1 MADVEFR
8 VLGRVEVLRS
18 GKEVSVGRSSTLN
31 LLAGLLVSANT
42 AVSRE
47 ALAELA
53 WGDMLPV
60 NPRAS
65 MHTKVGRL
73 RRLLGD
79 GVIETVGDAYRLRSD
94 EGQLDVLRFESL
106 ISQAMAAGSDE
117 EGAARLDEA
126 IGLWRGDPLSNVDSP
141 ALNGEAAARL
151 TERYF
156 LACERWAE
164 VSLRLGRAG
173 DVVQRMAPLVEAQPQ
188 REPMVRLLMLGLQHD
203 GRHSEALTAYE
214 LLRRQ
219 LREDIGAD
227 PGPAL
232 QELHM
237 AILRGAPPE
246 SGPAHQRWSGAR
258 PAPGGLIGRDR
269 DVIEVAR
276 TLNQHPAVTVTGPAG
291 VGKTALALQVAAH
304 FAEQSQADVT
314 VAELGTLPAYQGSDP
329 CPIAG
334 LLLAILRVPTT
345 AEMHAEDTLLEALRD
360 STELIVLDN
369 AEHLVNAAARL
380 ADAIT
385 RRCPTVKVIITSRR
399 PLGHST
405 EKIVEI
411 APLSPADT
419 ALLLRRRMADYG
431 AASGSADDVSVSEL
445 CRLIEGLPLA
455 AELTA
460 ARLRTMSPRTLLDR
474 VGTHPDLLA
483 SAGRPGLAHQQGL
496 AATLQWSYN
505 LLPADQRFLLGR
517 LGVIAGAFSVRD
529 AEQIGGYDPIA
540 EEDVA
545 VLLSEL
551 ADNSLVQV
559 RRHEQEY
566 SYRLLWL
573 IREFAVSQARPGEL
587 DSARRRHL
595 DWLATTV
602 SQISGAND
610 DQRDRL
616 IITTLD
622 RFGEILQA
630 LDWSLRPG
638 ASPSDLESGVRLLL
652 AAQPV
657 WERRPGA
664 TRLILAHASQVLA
677 DAGIDLPAHMA
688 ADLTAIAGYLH
699 FRTGNV
705 PAARPLLESAR
716 SATDHASP
724 VGRKRQAHALALLSI
739 IAAARLEP
747 RAADIARESCE
758 AARQSGDRAAIVS
771 RLSLAAEILARLGR
785 LEEAAKLIGEAEQ
798 AVGSARPLRLAFLVR
813 RAQVFV
819 RAHDAVTALKDSDEI
834 LAARTEITMYD
845 QAAALRTRGIAQT
858 LSGQPENALATL
870 AEAKRLAREAQA
882 ALLLPELAEALGHAE
897 YRAGNLHTA
906 IEHVRDGLTWTLAN
920 DDFLDAMGL
929 LHLAVALSAESGSPD
944 TAPLAALV
952 RSCRVGSRLPTW
964 PFPESEYARVE
975 QALGLADDPI
985 RAEPVRLASITQAGQ
1000 LALKQLDRTGMR
1012 ARLRTPLVEAQQDRP
1027 LSWISGI

>member
-65 MHTKVGRL
+65 VHTKVGRL

-106 ISQAMAAGSDE
+106 ISQAMAAGGDE
-117 EGAARLDEA
+117 EEAAARLGEA

-164 VSLRLGRAG
+164 VSLRLGRAR

-276 TLNQHPAVTVTGPAG
+276 TLDQHPAVTVTGPAG
-291 VGKTALALQVAAH
+291 VGKTALALQVATH

-314 VAELGTLPAYQGSDP
+314 VAEMGTLPAYQGSDP

-345 AEMHAEDTLLEALRD
+345 AEMHAEDVLLEALRG

-380 ADAIT
+380 ADVIT
-385 RRCPTVKVIITSRR
+385 RRCPSVKIIITSRR

-431 AASGSADDVSVSEL
+431 AGGSADDVSVSEL
-445 CRLIEGLPLA
+445 CPLIEGLPLA

-474 VGTHPDLLA
+474 IGTHPDLLA

-505 LLPADQRFLLGR
+505 LLPVDQRFLLGR
-517 LGVIAGAFSVRD
+517 LGVIAGTFSLRD

-573 IREFAVSQARPGEL
+573 IREFAVGQARPGEL

-602 SQISGAND
+602 GQISGADD

-616 IITTLD
+616 IITALD

-630 LDWSLRPG
+630 LDWGLRPG
-638 ASPSDLESGVRLLL
+638 ASPGDLESGVRLLL

-664 TRLILAHASQVLA
+664 LRLVLAHASQVLA
-677 DAGIDLPAHMA
+677 DAGIDLPAHLA
-688 ADLTAIAGYLH
+688 ADLTAMAGYLH

-724 VGRKRQAHALALLSI
+724 AGRKRQAHALALLSI

-771 RLSLAAEILARLGR
+771 RLSLAAEILALLGR

-798 AVGSARPLRLAFLVR
+798 AIGTARRLRLAFLVR

-929 LHLAVALSAESGSPD
+929 LHLAVALSAKSGSPD

-952 RSCRVGSRLPTW
+952 RSCRVGGRLPTW

-985 RAEPVRLASITQAGQ
+985 RAEPVQLASITQAGQ
-1000 LALKQLDRTGMR
+1000 LALKQLDR
-1012 ARLRTPLVEAQQDRP
+1012 P
-1027 LSWISGI
+1027 LSWIPGI